1 VVASSGT
8 VLRSEFL
15 TSGRCSKG
23 SWGAWAGDVVGVF
36 GVRARWST
44 VVCGLH
50 GAARGSERVEGTV
63 RSVDGSGQRDRE
75 RGRRKPAST
84 DRPPP
89 GRGRARAR
97 AHTRVVADR
106 WDPPVIRRGRACGL
120 AGLDWASWDKI
131 TFLFSSNF

>member
-23 SWGAWAGDVVGVF
+23 SWGAWAGDVAGVF

-50 GAARGSERVEGTV
+50 GAARGSERVEGTL
-63 RSVDGSGQRDRE
+63 RSVDGSGQRDRA
-75 RGRRKPAST
+75 RAKKTGV
-84 DRPPP
+84 DRPAPP
-89 GRGRARAR
+89 GRGRARTR
-97 AHTRVVADR
+97 AHTRVGADR